1 MLCSHH
7 HHLRHH
13 VRYILVT
20 SDISAG
26 TGRFSLTLGM
36 TSAAMSIGGTVSGYL
51 GQALAQ
57 DRGYQQAFL
66 ILGFMS
72 CVPAFVY
79 LIVMPETLNG
89 GSSGRKKTASMAVL
103 EEEEDDHDVSEERRT
118 VV

>member
-1 MLCSHH
+1 
-7 HHLRHH
+7 
-13 VRYILVT
+13 
-20 SDISAG
+20 
-26 TGRFSLTLGM
+26 M

-79 LIVMPETLNG
+79 LITMPETLNG
-89 GSSGRKKTASMAVL
+89 GSGGTKSASMAVL
-103 EEEEDDHDVSEERRT
+103 EEEDDHDVSEERRT